1 MRIPVRMLWLDYAP
15 MTRFVLT
22 LALVATAAHA
32 EDETYRDPA
41 SKETLFIAGGPNV
54 SYASL
59 KRSSLRPL
67 KIVEHE
73 DSARIIKVKF
83 DKSPTVWTLTI
94 DPEHTR
100 VVCESPG
107 EPRQVFERVKIDP
120 TALPGTTASPGKF
133 IKITSPDDEAGLYD
147 PVTDFKGEV
156 AADCDRIEVTSL
168 NAAGEVQTKGKLKT
182 FTAGDLKFS
191 YRASKALRNMSL
203 GSNRFRFQATFKD
216 GGVALAEVR
225 VSFHEYEGEMA
236 KPVIYLYPLTT
247 RQVSVKVS
255 PEGGLTRSDP
265 AYGAGWNVT
274 ATPKGSLVTRD
285 GHAYPYLFWES
296 GLKEKPAPLTE
307 GFVVARA
314 EVKAFLESSLKKLG
328 LNERETADFMEFWL
342 PRMTI
347 KPWAAV
353 RFIPRQEIDRAAPLE
368 IKPAPDSV
376 IRVLIDFRA
385 LDAPVK
391 LAPQVLVPAKRSGFT
406 AVEWG
411 GLLYRE

>member
-1 MRIPVRMLWLDYAP
+1 MNR
-15 MTRFVLT
+15 
-22 LALVATAAHA
+22 LALLLVLLAVPAFAD
-32 EDETYRDPA
+32 DETYRDPA

-67 KIVEHE
+67 KIVDH
-73 DSARIIKVKF
+73 DDAARVIKVKF
-83 DKSPTVWTLTI
+83 DKSPTVWTLTM
-94 DPEHTR
+94 DEAHTK

-120 TALPGTTASPGKF
+120 NALPGTTASPGKF
-133 IKITSPDDEAGLYD
+133 IKLTSPAEGAGLYD
-147 PVTDFKGEV
+147 SFTDFTGEV
-156 AADCDRIEVTSL
+156 APECERIEVTSL
-168 NAAGEVQTKGKLKT
+168 NAAGEVQSKGNLKKYVAGDTT
-182 FTAGDLKFS
+182 FT
-191 YRASKALRNMSL
+191 YRASKALKNMSL

-236 KPVIYLYPLTT
+236 KPVIYLYPPSTQRVT
-247 RQVSVKVS
+247 VKVS
-255 PEGGLTRSDP
+255 PEGGVTKSDP
-265 AYGAGWNVT
+265 KYVDGWTVT
-274 ATPKGSLVTRD
+274 ATPKGGLVMRD

-296 GLKEKPAPLTE
+296 GLKDRPAPLTE

-314 EVKAFLESSLKKLG
+314 DVRGFLESSLKTLG
-328 LNERETADFMEFWL
+328 LDARETKDFLEFWL
-342 PRMTI
+342 PRMTV

-353 RFIPRQEIDRAAPLE
+353 RFVPRKEIDRAAPLE
-368 IKPAPDSV
+368 VNPKPDSV

-385 LDAPVK
+385 LEAPVN
-391 LAPQVLVPAKRSGFT
+391 LAPQMLEPGKRSGF
-406 AVEWG
+406 AVVEWG

>member
-1 MRIPVRMLWLDYAP
+1 MLRA
-15 MTRFVLT
+15 
-22 LALVATAAHA
+22 ALCLCLLATAAFA

-67 KIVEHE
+67 KIVAHE
-73 DSARIIKVKF
+73 DAARIIKVKF

-94 DPEHTR
+94 DPTHTK
-100 VVCESPG
+100 VVCEAPG

-133 IKITSPDDEAGLYD
+133 IKLTSPAEGAGLYD
-147 PVTDFKGEV
+147 PVTDFTGEV
-156 AADCDRIEVTSL
+156 APDCERIEVTSL
-168 NAAGEVQTKGKLKT
+168 NAAGEVQTKGNLKK
-182 FTAGDLKFS
+182 FTAGDTTFS

-236 KPVIYLYPLTT
+236 KPVIYLYPASTQRVT
-247 RQVSVKVS
+247 VRVS
-255 PEGGLTRSDP
+255 PEGGLTKSDP
-265 AYGAGWNVT
+265 PYVGGWVVN
-274 ATPKGSLVTRD
+274 ATPQGSLVTRD

-296 GLKEKPAPLTE
+296 GLKDKPAPLTE
-307 GFVVARA
+307 GFVVAKA
-314 EVKAFLESSLKKLG
+314 EVKEFLLTSLKTLG
-328 LNERETADFMEFWL
+328 LNVRETNDFLEFWL
-342 PRMTI
+342 PRMTE

-353 RFIPRQEIDRAAPLE
+353 RFVPREEIDRAAPLE
-368 IKPAPDSV
+368 VRPLPDSV

-391 LAPQVLVPAKRSGFT
+391 LQPQRLAPTKRSGF
-406 AVEWG
+406 AVVEWG

>member
-1 MRIPVRMLWLDYAP
+1 MNR
-15 MTRFVLT
+15 
-22 LALVATAAHA
+22 LALCLVLVATAASA

-67 KIVEHE
+67 KIVSHE
-73 DSARIIKVKF
+73 EADRIIRVKF

-94 DPEHTR
+94 DPEHAK
-100 VVCESPG
+100 VVCEAPG
-107 EPRQVFERVKIDP
+107 EPRQVFERVKIDAN
-120 TALPGTTASPGKF
+120 ALPGTTASPGKF
-133 IKITSPDDEAGLYD
+133 IKVLSPSDGAGLYE
-147 PVTDFKGEV
+147 PVTDFSGEV
-156 AADCDRIEVTSL
+156 AADCERIEVTSL
-168 NAAGEVQTKGKLKT
+168 DAAGEVQTRGLLRKFK
-182 FTAGDLKFS
+182 AGDTTFS
-191 YRASKALRNMSL
+191 YRASKSLKNMSL

-236 KPVIYLYPLTT
+236 KPVIYLYPAKTQRVT
-247 RQVSVKVS
+247 VKVS
-255 PEGGLTRSDP
+255 PEGGLTKSEPRYES
-265 AYGAGWNVT
+265 GWVVT
-274 ATPKGSLVTRD
+274 ATPQGNLVTTE
-285 GHAYPYLFWES
+285 GHAYRSLFWES
-296 GLKEKPAPLTE
+296 GLKEKPGPLSE

-314 EVKAFLESSLKKLG
+314 DVKAFLERSMKQVG
-328 LNERETADFMEFWL
+328 LSERETADFLEFWL
-342 PRMTI
+342 PRMTV

-353 RFIPRQEIDRAAPLE
+353 RFVPREEIDLAAPLE
-368 IKPAPDSV
+368 IKPAPDSI

-391 LAPQVLVPAKRSGFT
+391 LAPQVLPKGKRSGF
-406 AVEWG
+406 AVVEWG

>member
-1 MRIPVRMLWLDYAP
+1 MIRLPLC
-15 MTRFVLT
+15 
-22 LALVATAAHA
+22 LALLATAAFA

-67 KIVEHE
+67 KIVDH
-73 DSARIIKVKF
+73 DDAARIIKVKF

-94 DPEHTR
+94 DAERAR

-133 IKITSPDDEAGLYD
+133 IKLTSPVEGAGLYD
-147 PVTDFKGEV
+147 PVTDFSGEV
-156 AADCDRIEVTSL
+156 AADCERIEVTSL
-168 NAAGEVQTKGKLKT
+168 NAAGEVQTKGNLKK
-182 FTAGDLKFS
+182 FTAGDTTFS
-191 YRASKALRNMSL
+191 YRASKALKNMSL

-236 KPVIYLYPLTT
+236 KPVIYLYPTST
-247 RQVSVKVS
+247 QRVMVRVS
-255 PEGGLTRSDP
+255 PEGGVTKSDP
-265 AYGAGWNVT
+265 AYTDGWIVT
-274 ATPKGSLVTRD
+274 ATSRGSLITRA

-296 GLKEKPAPLTE
+296 GLKDKPAKLTE
-307 GFVVARA
+307 GFVVARG
-314 EVKAFLESSLKKLG
+314 EVKGFLERSLEQLG
-328 LNERETADFMEFWL
+328 LNARETKDFLEFWL
-342 PRMTI
+342 PRMTV

-353 RFIPRQEIDRAAPLE
+353 RFVPREEIDRAAPLE
-368 IKPAPDSV
+368 IEPVPDSI

-385 LDAPVK
+385 LDAKVQ
-391 LAPQVLVPAKRSGFT
+391 LAPQVLQPAKRSGF
-406 AVEWG
+406 AVVEWG

>member
-1 MRIPVRMLWLDYAP
+1 MRRAPVWSRLRAMLR
-15 MTRFVLT
+15 T
-22 LALVATAAHA
+22 ALCLCLFATAAFA

-73 DSARIIKVKF
+73 DAARIIKVKF

-94 DPEHTR
+94 DPSHTK
-100 VVCESPG
+100 VVCEAPG

-133 IKITSPDDEAGLYD
+133 IKLTSPAEGAGLYD
-147 PVTDFKGEV
+147 PVTDFTGEV
-156 AADCDRIEVTSL
+156 APECERIEVTSL
-168 NAAGEVQTKGKLKT
+168 NAAGEVQTRGNLKK
-182 FTAGDLKFS
+182 FTAGDTTFS

-236 KPVIYLYPLTT
+236 KPVIYLYPKSTQRVT
-247 RQVSVKVS
+247 VRVS
-255 PEGGLTRSDP
+255 PEGGLTKSDP
-265 AYGAGWNVT
+265 PYADGWVVN
-274 ATPKGSLVTRD
+274 ATPQGSLVTRD

-296 GLKEKPAPLTE
+296 GLKDKPAPLTE
-307 GFVVARA
+307 GFVVPKG
-314 EVKAFLESSLKKLG
+314 EVKEFLLTSLKTLG
-328 LNERETADFMEFWL
+328 LNARETNDFLEFWL
-342 PRMTI
+342 PRMTE

-353 RFIPRQEIDRAAPLE
+353 RFVPREEIDRAAPLE
-368 IKPAPDSV
+368 VKPLPDSV

-391 LAPQVLVPAKRSGFT
+391 LQPQQLATAKRSGF
-406 AVEWG
+406 AVVE
-411 GLLYRE
+411 